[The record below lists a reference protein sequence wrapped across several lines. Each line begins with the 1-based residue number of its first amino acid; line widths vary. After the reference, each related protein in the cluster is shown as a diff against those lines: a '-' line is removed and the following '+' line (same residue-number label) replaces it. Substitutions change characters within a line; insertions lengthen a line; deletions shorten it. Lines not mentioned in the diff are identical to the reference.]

1 MTLPLSAALTDLL
14 AYYGPLASER
24 AEVAGGV
31 ALHTPGVNV
40 LGLNAA
46 FLPGAA
52 PERLR
57 EAATWQ
63 RSRGHPPLVAVPGR
77 ARGTGEEIASLRC
90 GVYRADSS
98 PSPFTA
104 EQVSRL
110 HLPRWAA
117 VLAEAHGTPEW
128 GSALAR
134 HLARSLE
141 GRRDYALMLA
151 YAGSEAVGAL
161 LWQAAGAGG
170 RAHLWGTLDP
180 AVDGA
185 LLNGAATL
193 GEFLLASVPP
203 TSPISVV
210 EGEEIGFFLMNEDGN
225 P

>member
-1 MTLPLSAALTDLL
+1 M
-14 AYYGPLASER
+14 
-24 AEVAGGV
+24 
-31 ALHTPGVNV
+31 NV

-57 EAATWQ
+57 EAAAWQ
-63 RSRGHPPLVAVPGR
+63 RSRGYPPLVAVPGR
-77 ARGTGEEIASLRC
+77 VGGAGEEIASLRC
-90 GVYRADSS
+90 GVYRADPS
-98 PSPFTA
+98 PSPLTA

-117 VLAEAHGTPEW
+117 VIAEAHGTPEW

-134 HLARSLE
+134 HLGRVLE
-141 GRRDYALMLA
+141 GRRDYTLLLA

-193 GEFLLASVPP
+193 GEFLLASVPS

-210 EGEEIGFFLMNEDGN
+210 EAEEVSFFLMKGDGN